1 MVNII
6 WTGAVILFLLW
17 ILGISVNI
25 GGGLIHLL
33 LVLAVIG
40 VIYNLITGRSAL

>member
-17 ILGISVNI
+17 LVGFSVHI
-25 GGGLIHLL
+25 GGSLIHLL

-40 VIYNLITGRSAL
+40 VVYNLITGRSAL